1 MIIKGED
8 LTIEEVVNVA
18 VRGEKV
24 KLSNTAIEKINNSR
38 RYVEK
43 IIEKGEIVYG
53 VTTGFGKFCN
63 VVISPED
70 TKKLQRNL
78 IRSHAT
84 GVGEYFPEEVVRAM
98 MLLRINAL
106 AKGYSG
112 VRLSTL
118 ETIIKMLNENIVPL
132 VPSQGSLGASGDLV
146 PLAHMVLVMMGE
158 GEAIYKGEVLP
169 GRIALERAGIEPVV
183 LEAKEGLALIN
194 GTQAMTALACVSV
207 AGAINLSKAADIS
220 GALTFEALNGII
232 DAFDEKVQ
240 RVRPHRGQR
249 AAAENM
255 RKLLDKSKFIT
266 RQGQYKVQDAYVL
279 RCIPQ
284 VHGAVKDALNHVK
297 NVVEIEINSATD
309 NPLIFPEEGKI
320 ISGGNFHGEPV
331 AINMDYL
338 AIAVS
343 ELSNI
348 AERRIERLVNPSLN
362 EGLPAFLTRNGGLNS
377 GLMISQ
383 YTAAALV
390 SENKTLSFPASVDSI
405 PSSANQEDHVSMGT
419 IAAKKAWKIVENTLN
434 VLAIELLCAAQALDF
449 RFEERG
455 CFSDLGKGTKRAY
468 ELIREVV
475 PKIEEDRVLSR
486 DIKKLAHLIKSGELV
501 KRVEEAVGTLE

>member
-1 MIIKGED
+1 
-8 LTIEEVVNVA
+8 
-18 VRGEKV
+18 
-24 KLSNTAIEKINNSR
+24 
-38 RYVEK
+38 
-43 IIEKGEIVYG
+43 
-53 VTTGFGKFCN
+53 
-63 VVISPED
+63 
-70 TKKLQRNL
+70 
-78 IRSHAT
+78 
-84 GVGEYFPEEVVRAM
+84 
-98 MLLRINAL
+98 
-106 AKGYSG
+106 
-112 VRLSTL
+112 
-118 ETIIKMLNENIVPL
+118 
-132 VPSQGSLGASGDLV
+132 
-146 PLAHMVLVMMGE
+146 
-158 GEAIYKGEVLP
+158 
-169 GRIALERAGIEPVV
+169 
-183 LEAKEGLALIN
+183 
-194 GTQAMTALACVSV
+194 
-207 AGAINLSKAADIS
+207 
-220 GALTFEALNGII
+220 
-232 DAFDEKVQ
+232 
-240 RVRPHRGQR
+240 
-249 AAAENM
+249 
-255 RKLLDKSKFIT
+255 
-266 RQGQYKVQDAYVL
+266 
-279 RCIPQ
+279 
-284 VHGAVKDALNHVK
+284 ALNHVK

-455 CFSDLGKGTKRAY
+455 CLSDLGKGTRRAY
-468 ELIREVV
+468 ELIRDVV

-501 KRVEEAVGTLE
+501 KKVEEAVGTLE

>member
-1 MIIKGED
+1 MIITGEN
-8 LTIEEVVNVA
+8 LKIEDVIKVA
-18 VRGEKV
+18 VKGEKV
-24 KLSNTAIEKINNSR
+24 TLSHESIEKINKSR
-38 RYVEK
+38 KYIEE
-43 IIEKGEIVYG
+43 IIEKGEVVYG

-63 VVISPED
+63 IIISSED
-70 TKKLQRNL
+70 TKKLQKNL
-78 IRSHAT
+78 IRSHAA

-118 ETIIKMLNENIVPL
+118 ETIIEMLNKNVIPL

-146 PLAHMVLVMMGE
+146 PLAHMVLVLMGE
-158 GEAIYKGEVLP
+158 GEAVFNGEVLP
-169 GRIALERAGIEPVV
+169 GKIALEKAGIEPVI

-194 GTQAMTALACVSV
+194 GTQAMSALACLSI
-207 AGAINLSKAADIS
+207 AAAIELSKVADIC
-220 GALTFEALNGII
+220 GAMSFEALYGII

-240 RVRPHRGQR
+240 LVRPHEGQMATAR
-249 AAAENM
+249 NM
-255 RKLLDKSKFIT
+255 KKLL
-266 RQGQYKVQDAYVL
+266 QGSQLVTHQGEIKVQDAYVL

-284 VHGAVKDALNHVK
+284 VHGAVKDALKHIRNII
-297 NVVEIEINSATD
+297 EIEINSATD
-309 NPLIFPEEGKI
+309 NPLIFPEEKEVV
-320 ISGGNFHGEPV
+320 SGGNFHGEPI

-343 ELSNI
+343 ELANI
-348 AERRIERLVNPSLN
+348 AERRIERLVNPNLN
-362 EGLPAFLTRNGGLNS
+362 EGLPAFLTKNGGLNS

-383 YTAAALV
+383 YTAASLV

-419 IAAKKAWKIVENTLN
+419 IAAKKALKVVENTFH

-449 RFEERG
+449 RLEKAEKTFRM
-455 CFSDLGKGTKRAY
+455 GKGSEAAY
-468 ELIREVV
+468 KLVRDLV
-475 PKIEEDRVLSR
+475 PKIEEDRVLST
-486 DIKKLAHLIKSGELV
+486 DIKKLAHIIKNGELV
-501 KRVEEAVGTLE
+501 KRVEEVVGILE